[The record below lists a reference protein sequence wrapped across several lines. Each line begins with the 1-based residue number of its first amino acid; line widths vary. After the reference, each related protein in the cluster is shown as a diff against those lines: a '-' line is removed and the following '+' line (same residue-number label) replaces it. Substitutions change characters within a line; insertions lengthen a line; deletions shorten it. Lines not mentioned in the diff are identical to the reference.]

1 MNIEEII
8 HQMYKD
14 HNELI
19 SLAKAEF
26 EPLRKFINTTK
37 ITSVRGKGLFGFI
50 FQEKKVE
57 TVPLQIEYSYQVG
70 NEEAFV
76 KVRVI
81 IQESSVCMYENC
93 VRSEVFTL
101 KDFTYNEKKR
111 KNFVE
116 NILRSVKERGL
127 TEYGK
132 EVFDSARSQH
142 KEIPREIAS

>member
-14 HNELI
+14 HNELM

-57 TVPLQIEYSYQVG
+57 TVPLQIEYSYQLG
-70 NEEAFV
+70 QEDSFV

-81 IQESSVCMYENC
+81 IRESSVCMYENC
-93 VRSEVFTL
+93 VRFEVFTL
-101 KDFTYNEKKR
+101 KDFTYNEKNLKM
-111 KNFVE
+111 FVE
-116 NILRSVKERGL
+116 NILRLVNEREL

-132 EVFDSARSQH
+132 AIFDSAKSQL
-142 KEIPREIAS
+142 KEIPREVES